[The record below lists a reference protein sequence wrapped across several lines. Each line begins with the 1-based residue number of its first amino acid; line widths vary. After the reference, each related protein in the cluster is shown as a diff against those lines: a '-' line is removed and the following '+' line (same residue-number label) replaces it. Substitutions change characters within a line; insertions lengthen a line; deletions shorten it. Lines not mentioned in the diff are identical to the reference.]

1 VSIIEHL
8 NAIEINPT
16 ELCDLTCSFCP
27 RAYDYPNKNL
37 HMTPETAKIIRSHV
51 DELGFTGRVA
61 IVGRGEPTLAKHF
74 EEITNIFSKNRTYT
88 LETTSNGK
96 WLFDRYSHLFEKY
109 DHVRHDVYDTT
120 YDPNGTSKQKINALR
135 YRKRLEKKFP
145 NVYIQFKPDY
155 GWDHER
161 SYCLSNRT
169 GSIGEKI
176 EPSPKPCSVP
186 QKRLFID
193 WNGDYNLCC
202 HDWKHKLVFGN
213 VREETI
219 VEYINHNQSLIH
231 YREALMKPDSR
242 RCLTACSECN
252 A

>member
-1 VSIIEHL
+1 
-8 NAIEINPT
+8 
-16 ELCDLTCSFCP
+16 
-27 RAYDYPNKNL
+27 
-37 HMTPETAKIIRSHV
+37 MTPETAKIIRSHV

-145 NVYIQFKPDY
+145 NI
-155 GWDHER
+155 
-161 SYCLSNRT
+161 
-169 GSIGEKI
+169 
-176 EPSPKPCSVP
+176 
-186 QKRLFID
+186 
-193 WNGDYNLCC
+193 
-202 HDWKHKLVFGN
+202 
-213 VREETI
+213 
-219 VEYINHNQSLIH
+219 
-231 YREALMKPDSR
+231 
-242 RCLTACSECN
+242 
-252 A
+252 